1 MRTYAS
7 TPSTATSRQLAYLR
21 SLASQTGT
29 TFTTPHTG
37 AQASRE
43 IDRLLHLLKAKDGV
57 PFRREPS
64 IASDPLVYATAPHPD
79 ETAGFGSS
87 AHWRSTPQR
96 DPESLPEKSDVG
108 ERTELSRYTISSGER
123 VLCGQRI
130 KGCVRLTDRPATG
143 SGRSYLIERE
153 LENDGYEALKALIAD
168 YTRQAHAS
176 DEIPMVSSVIRRELQ
191 EH

>member
-1 MRTYAS
+1 M
-7 TPSTATSRQLAYLR
+7 TPHALTQSTATPKQLTYLR
-21 SLASQTGT
+21 SLALQTGT
-29 TFTTPHTG
+29 TFTHPHTRG
-37 AQASRE
+37 QASRE
-43 IDRLLHLLKAKDGV
+43 IDRLRRLKAKDRP

-64 IASDPLVYATAPHPD
+64 IASDPLVYATAPHPE